1 MPQPFNN
8 TTITED
14 GIKLLNKAQA
24 GEAAV
29 EFTRI
34 AVGDGQYQM
43 DDGSI
48 TQLWKLK
55 GLKSERNTYSLSSVS
70 VHSEGSVRITAL
82 ITNCDPITGEVLVT
96 EGYHINE
103 MGLYAKEK
111 GKEGSEVLYSVSV
124 ASGGKGDFMPPY
136 NGYPAEISQ
145 ELYVAVSHAE
155 ETTIQCDRKAP
166 ALAVDLQEHMGDMG
180 AHITPEEKAAWDAKQ
195 EAMTVDSSL
204 SATSTNPIQNKA
216 VKKALDGKASTG
228 HTHAAASTASPGF
241 MQAADK
247 RKLDGIAENANSY
260 THPSSHPAS
269 MITLDAT
276 HRFVTDAEKQA
287 WDALYAQLVAYTDGK
302 IADLIGGAP
311 ATLDTLK
318 EIADAVAENKGVD
331 QALNEAI
338 GKKASQAELDT
349 HTGNSTIHVTAT
361 DKGNWDKAMGERT
374 VTFTQATGRANI
386 ASGEKLSTILGKV
399 RKFFADLKAVAF
411 TGSYNDLEDK
421 PGAKDIGAAQVGQV
435 YHQDFSTILEPGLYW
450 VYCGGGSNGRP
461 DSSCDTYALVV
472 VGNASR
478 SITQIA
484 ASVPGGE
491 VFINTKAGDSGWAGW
506 RQVGAGLPRAADT
519 SDAPRKLW
527 FDSPGSTDGEG
538 KLAYNTDLTFN
549 PANHNLK
556 VANFNSNVISQ
567 ARASYTRNTWYKVA
581 FHGYSDVGWG
591 SCIIDLKRV
600 YNTNTTLQ
608 LYK

>member
-1 MPQPFNN
+1 MADFQIPGNPEYSEKIRKFEPEDEGHADLFNAVVQGLVN
-8 TTITED
+8 NDAALKKE
-14 GIKLLNKAQA
+14 LA
-24 GEAAV
+24 G
-29 EFTRI
+29 
-34 AVGDGQYQM
+34 
-43 DDGSI
+43 
-48 TQLWKLK
+48 
-55 GLKSERNTYSLSSVS
+55 KS
-70 VHSEGSVRITAL
+70 
-82 ITNCDPITGEVLVT
+82 
-96 EGYHINE
+96 
-103 MGLYAKEK
+103 
-111 GKEGSEVLYSVSV
+111 
-124 ASGGKGDFMPPY
+124 
-136 NGYPAEISQ
+136 
-145 ELYVAVSHAE
+145 
-155 ETTIQCDRKAP
+155 
-166 ALAVDLQEHMGDMG
+166 
-180 AHITPEEKAAWDAKQ
+180 
-195 EAMTVDSSL
+195 
-204 SATSTNPIQNKA
+204 
-216 VKKALDGKASTG
+216 STG
-228 HTHAAASTASPGF
+228 HTHAAASTAAAGF
-241 MQAADK
+241 MSPTDK
-247 RKLDGIAENANSY
+247 RKLNGIAENANNY
-260 THPSSHPAS
+260 THPPTHPGS
-269 MITLDAT
+269 MVEQDTT
-276 HRFVTDAEKQA
+276 HRFVSDAEKRA
-287 WDALYAQLVAYTDGK
+287 WDGVYEQSAGYTDQK
-302 IADLIGGAP
+302 IADLIGGDP
-311 ATLDTLK
+311 ETLGTLK
-318 EIADAVAENKGVD
+318 EFAEAVKENGDLIAG
-331 QALNEAI
+331 LNDAI

-411 TGSYNDLEDK
+411 TGSYSDLEDK

-435 YHQDFSTILEPGLYW
+435 YYQDFRTILEPGLYW

-472 VGNASR
+472 VGDASR

-527 FDSPGSTDGEG
+527 FDSPDATVGEG
-538 KLAYNTDLTFN
+538 KLAYDTDFTFN

-600 YNTNTTLQ
+600 YNNNNNE
-608 LYK
+608 

>member
-1 MPQPFNN
+1 MLF
-8 TTITED
+8 
-14 GIKLLNKAQA
+14 
-24 GEAAV
+24 
-29 EFTRI
+29 R
-34 AVGDGQYQM
+34 
-43 DDGSI
+43 
-48 TQLWKLK
+48 
-55 GLKSERNTYSLSSVS
+55 
-70 VHSEGSVRITAL
+70 
-82 ITNCDPITGEVLVT
+82 
-96 EGYHINE
+96 
-103 MGLYAKEK
+103 
-111 GKEGSEVLYSVSV
+111 
-124 ASGGKGDFMPPY
+124 
-136 NGYPAEISQ
+136 
-145 ELYVAVSHAE
+145 
-155 ETTIQCDRKAP
+155 
-166 ALAVDLQEHMGDMG
+166 
-180 AHITPEEKAAWDAKQ
+180 
-195 EAMTVDSSL
+195 

-374 VTFTQATGRANI
+374 VTFTQAAGRANI

-411 TGSYNDLEDK
+411 TGSYNDLTDRPSIPSS
-421 PGAKDIGAAQVGQV
+421 PGDVGAAAAAHTHSYAGA
-435 YHQDFSTILEPGLYW
+435 
-450 VYCGGGSNGRP
+450 
-461 DSSCDTYALVV
+461 SS
-472 VGNASR
+472 
-478 SITQIA
+478 
-484 ASVPGGE
+484 PGGAL
-491 VFINTKAGDSGWAGW
+491 TAGVS
-506 RQVGAGLPRAADT
+506 RAADT

-527 FDSPGSTDGEG
+527 FDSPDATVGEG
-538 KLAYNTDLTFN
+538 KLAYDTDFTFN

-600 YNTNTTLQ
+600 YNNNNNEYHRLFFLNTHKKYEFAPIASKSNDQVLTKIRLVTNAGGKSYIEVYYAADSSNGGLITIENAADDFGNPAWSAM
-608 LYK
+608 YPDRKSVV